1 MIKIIHVEDSPMKT
15 NSKVTLAVGASVTS
29 EKLIQNICLWIQ
41 MNFYPSPDRPAM
53 ISLLRT

>member
-29 EKLIQNICLWIQ
+29 EN
-41 MNFYPSPDRPAM
+41 
-53 ISLLRT
+53 